1 MTKKNYEI
9 APEKVTIGSDCHRYY
24 PFLGLY
30 WAMDLSFFVV
40 GALALGGVL
49 SMPDRYRLVFG
60 LAFLVSGLAVA
71 VVDLYV
77 TLVLVRRGKYQLVVV
92 EPSGISIQCRRK
104 KRFVPKESIA
114 GAVVTHGGMYG
125 KPFLLS
131 NMEIIERTGDTV
143 YAADL
148 AVPKEN
154 IAEVNEAIH
163 SVLGIH

>member
-9 APEKVTIGSDCHRYY
+9 GPEKVTIGSDCHRYY

-30 WAMDLSFFVV
+30 WAIDLSFLVL
-40 GALALGGVL
+40 GALGLGGIL
-49 SMPDRYRLVFG
+49 NIADRYRLAFG
-60 LAFLVSGLAVA
+60 VAFLVAGLLIAA
-71 VVDLYV
+71 VDLYV
-77 TLVLVRRGKYQLVVV
+77 TLVLVGRGKHQLVVV
-92 EPSGISIQCRRK
+92 EPSGISIQGRRK
-104 KRFVPKESIA
+104 KRFVPRENIM
-114 GAVVTHGGMYG
+114 GVVVTHGGMYG

-131 NMEIIERTGDTV
+131 NMEIIERAGGTV
-143 YAADL
+143 YAMDL